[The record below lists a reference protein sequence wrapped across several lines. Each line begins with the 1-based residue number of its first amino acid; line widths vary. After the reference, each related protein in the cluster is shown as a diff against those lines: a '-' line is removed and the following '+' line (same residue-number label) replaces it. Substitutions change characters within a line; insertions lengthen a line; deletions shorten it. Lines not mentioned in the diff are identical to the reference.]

1 MLVAGV
7 LTIAATRRPIRDKL
21 RPMDNRPLEYRPHP
35 WHGVDPGK
43 RFPEIVRAYIEI
55 VPTDGVKYEID
66 KHSGYLMVD
75 RPQRFSS
82 FCPTLYGFVPRTYCG
97 DRVAAFALAGSP
109 PVSQGDGDPLDI
121 CVLTDRPISRGEI
134 LLEARPVGGLRMVER
149 GEADDKILAVLL
161 GDPTYGEIVD
171 VSQLPRPI
179 IDRLRHYFLTYKAL
193 PGDTPNPITVDPVY
207 DAMQARGIL
216 LAARADY
223 AHCFSG

>member
-1 MLVAGV
+1 MA
-7 LTIAATRRPIRDKL
+7 
-21 RPMDNRPLEYRPHP
+21 MHNRPLEYRPHP

-97 DRVAAFALAGSP
+97 DRVAAYALAGSP
-109 PVSQGDGDPLDI
+109 PVSHGDDDPLDI

-134 LLEARPVGGLRMVER
+134 LLEARPIGGLRMVER

-193 PGDTPNPITVDPVY
+193 PGDAPNPITVDPVY
-207 DAMQARGIL
+207 DARDARGIL
-216 LAARADY
+216 AAARADY
-223 AHCFSG
+223 AHAFPE